1 MTDALLNPLLSL
13 NADAMP
19 QLLALGF
26 GAPWMLWGMAAGTI
40 PVVIHLL
47 NKRKYRQTQWAA
59 MRFLLAA
66 LRKNKRRIELEQWI
80 LLAIRTLLVLL
91 LILAMS
97 RPVLESL
104 APALFAGQR
113 SHRVLVLDGS
123 MSMTRK
129 LTDQTRFERAKSLA
143 RQIVKEARRGDVL
156 SLILMA
162 DPPKVIVGEPSP
174 NLEQVGREID
184 LIQATQGGTDLTAT
198 FASLRRV
205 LESSPLPNK
214 EVLFLTD
221 LQRAT
226 WARPGSDNSAAL
238 KLEVDKLNA
247 AKIRPV
253 LIDLGASSEPNTA
266 VINLSITSPVV
277 TMGVPVNL
285 RAQVRNFTTQS
296 KPSARVRLYVDGQLG
311 PEQSVD
317 LPVGE
322 PVTINFTHIFRDA
335 GDHVFEAV
343 IDDDPLGADDRR
355 RLVVPVKEKL
365 RILLVDGDLK
375 PEPFAAETDYLAQAL
390 SPAESLQAADPAT
403 PNSATDAPS
412 DTGLPPIALE
422 VIPESRLNSVE
433 VGLYDVI
440 MMANVSQP
448 SIPEAAALDKYVRQG
463 GGLVIFTGDRVSPE
477 GWNSRLA
484 VAERDLLPA
493 MIGQSIGDAVKKTGA
508 FLIDPL
514 GYRHPLVTAY
524 EGANPS
530 VLSGLTQVATLQ
542 YHKLIRPP
550 ESTARVALAFDSGDP
565 AVIEVSKGRG
575 RVVMIATSADS
586 QWTTWPLHPSYP
598 VVMGEMALLA
608 ASGRTGEKN
617 SLVGEPIE
625 QAYPASAGTATV
637 ALRTPDKGTRELA
650 LKVDSESSYLRI
662 DPPDV
667 SGLYEAE
674 IGPPLSRREKFAV
687 NVPVVESDPARV
699 EASALK
705 ESVPGFDPVVIKS
718 AEELTKA
725 AEDVARRGEIHRPLL
740 IAVLALILLETLMAW
755 WIGRRVVRVSTT

>member
-1 MTDALLNPLLSL
+1 MTEALVNPLLSL
-13 NADAMP
+13 PASAMP
-19 QLLALGF
+19 TLLALGF
-26 GAPWMLWGMAAGTI
+26 GAPWMLWGVAASSI

-47 NKRKYRQTQWAA
+47 NKRKYRQTEWAA

-91 LILAMS
+91 LVMAMA

-113 SHRVLVLDGS
+113 SHRVLVLDAS

-129 LTDQTRFERAKSLA
+129 LTDQTRFDRAKSLA

-162 DPPKVIVGEPSP
+162 DPPRVIIGEPSP

-184 LIQATQGGTDLTAT
+184 LVQTTQGATDLTAT

-226 WARPGSDNSAAL
+226 WARPGADNTAAL
-238 KLEVDKLNA
+238 KIEVDKLNES
-247 AKIRPV
+247 KIRPV
-253 LIDLGASSEPNTA
+253 LIDLGAPSEPNSA
-266 VINLSITSPVV
+266 VVSLSVTSPVV
-277 TMGVPVNL
+277 TSGVPVNV

-296 KPSARVRLYVDGQLG
+296 KPSTRVQLIIDGQLG
-311 PEQSVD
+311 PEQMVD
-317 LPVGE
+317 LPVNE
-322 PVTINFTHIFRDA
+322 PVTINFTQVFRDP
-335 GDHVFEAV
+335 GDHVIEAS
-343 IDDDPLGADDRR
+343 IDDDPLSADDRR

-365 RILLVDGDLK
+365 RILLVDGDLN

-390 SPAESLQAADPAT
+390 SPAESAQVDPSNTA
-403 PNSATDAPS
+403 PASAVKS
-412 DTGLPPIALE
+412 DIGLPPVALE

-433 VGLYDVI
+433 MGVYDVVV
-440 MMANVSQP
+440 MANVSQP
-448 SIPEAAALDKYVRQG
+448 SDPEAVALDKYVRQG
-463 GGLVIFTGDRVSPE
+463 GGLVIFTGDRVVAE

-484 VAERDLLPA
+484 IPERDLLPA
-493 MIGQSIGDAVKKTGA
+493 SIGESLGDSGKKTGA

-514 GYRHPLVTAY
+514 GYRHPLVSAY
-524 EGANPS
+524 EGAAPS
-530 VLSGLTQVATLQ
+530 VASGLTQVATFQ
-542 YHKLIRPP
+542 YHKLNRSAD
-550 ESTARVALAFDSGDP
+550 STSRVALAFDTGDP
-565 AVIEVSKGRG
+565 AVIEASKGRG
-575 RVVMIATSADS
+575 RVVLIGTSADS
-586 QWTTWPLHPSYP
+586 HWTTWPLHPSYP
-598 VVMGEMALLA
+598 VIMGEIALLA

-617 SLVGEPIE
+617 SLVGQPIE
-625 QAYPASAGTATV
+625 QAYPSSAGAASV

-650 LKVDSESSYLRI
+650 LKPESDSSYLRI
-662 DPPDV
+662 DGTET
-667 SGLYEAE
+667 SGIFEAE
-674 IGPPLSRREKFAV
+674 IGPPISRRDKFAV

-699 EASALK
+699 EPAALK
-705 ESVPGFDPVVIKS
+705 EVVPGFDPVVIKS
-718 AEELTKA
+718 ADELTKA
-725 AEDVARRGEIHRPLL
+725 ADDVTRRGEIHRPLL
-740 IAVLALILLETLMAW
+740 IAVLVLILLETLMAW
-755 WIGRRVVRVSTT
+755 WIGRRVVRVSNA